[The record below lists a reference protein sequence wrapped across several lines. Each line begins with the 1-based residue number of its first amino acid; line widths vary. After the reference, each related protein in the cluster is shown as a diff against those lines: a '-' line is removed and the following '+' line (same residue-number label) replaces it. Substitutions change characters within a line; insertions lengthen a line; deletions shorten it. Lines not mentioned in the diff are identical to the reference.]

1 MRRAHFAA
9 IGLAGLLVLA
19 TAGAVVGGL
28 GTAGAATP
36 EEAPADRTITVSAT
50 GGADAS
56 PDQAVVRVAVTAAGD
71 DPAAV
76 RDTLES
82 GAADLR
88 DSLDEVGAAYETT
101 RFSIDERR
109 RPPRE
114 SEQDDRPTYR
124 GAHRFTVTVDDP
136 GDAGDV
142 IDAAAEAGAEVSN
155 VELGLSDERRTELRS
170 DAVENAM
177 ADARAQAET
186 IAAASDLSVTGVATV
201 DAQQR
206 RHRPVAFEAGGGDGA
221 SASTIIDSG
230 EVSVTYGV
238 QVTFNATA
246 Q

>member
-1 MRRAHFAA
+1 MRRAYFAA
-9 IGLAGLLVLA
+9 FCLAGLLVLV

-36 EEAPADRTITVSAT
+36 AETPADRTITVSAT

-56 PDQAVVRVAVTAAGD
+56 PDQAVVRVAVTAAGN

-76 RDTLES
+76 RDTLAS

-88 DSLDEVGAAYETT
+88 TSLDEVGAEYETT

-114 SEQDDRPTYR
+114 SERDDRPTYR
-124 GAHRFTVTVDDP
+124 GVHRFTVTVDDP
-136 GDAGDV
+136 DDAGTV
-142 IDAAAEAGAEVSN
+142 IDAAATAGAEVSS

-170 DAVENAM
+170 GAVENAM

-206 RHRPVAFEAGGGDGA
+206 HSRPVAFEAGGGDGA
-221 SASTIIDSG
+221 GTTIDGG